1 MSINHIIHILQ
12 ILKVKTTVDKRS
24 KTINDSAKALFR
36 SDEDVKESIILTS
49 ITAIK
54 NYDSY
59 HPERITCIVLK
70 KQQNDVLTY
79 YVVVNDRD
87 IDIEKALRFWW
98 LNDEVFNADNMSC
111 VVCMRNN
118 RKNIMCCHCRALIC
132 LSCHDKLTNN
142 ESMQCPICR
151 QWNLYGPDFGTPF
164 LDTIHDNQSNYSIDS
179 LYQLLDKLD
188 GCMRIFI
195 RINNRFYNEGMV
207 MTKLSGTNRY
217 AHDSMRLKDIKKRLN
232 NRRTTKNITIW
243 LFRNTFKILDDK
255 PIQEVSVFGLDSN
268 DQLYQYGKN
277 AWINVFDSDEFTMVK
292 TEYLE
297 PHKFVLPDY
306 VKQVF
311 SEISIINTDIK
322 TISIT
327 DEQKNGMNFDMD
339 ENGNIT
345 TMHDDMLAAF
355 YCKLQNKPLFLI
367 CRTNVSH
374 SILAYELND
383 EKAIRLLPKEVQKLV
398 ERNLDDLHSRQ
409 SLYALHIEYI

>member
-98 LNDEVFNADNMSC
+98 LNDEVYNADNMSC

-118 RKNIMCCHCRALIC
+118 RKNSMCCHCRALIC

-327 DEQKNGMNFDMD
+327 DEQKKWHEFRYG
-339 ENGNIT
+339 
-345 TMHDDMLAAF
+345 
-355 YCKLQNKPLFLI
+355 
-367 CRTNVSH
+367 
-374 SILAYELND
+374 
-383 EKAIRLLPKEVQKLV
+383 
-398 ERNLDDLHSRQ
+398 
-409 SLYALHIEYI
+409 